1 MYNLTSVKEISDFL
15 SHAEQVE
22 EVEEI
27 KEIAEPEKN
36 LEDLLNEL

>member
-1 MYNLTSVKEISDFL
+1 MKPETYELAVEFLEKE
-15 SHAEQVE
+15 EQVE

-27 KEIAEPEKN
+27 KKIAEPEKN